1 MLLDNSYDSYNYTG
15 NVVYNNWA
23 ASLLPILQIQHYMA
37 LKELGSLK
45 QYEPCVVSDL
55 FTSND
60 FSHALPSILIHR
72 GEVVVNSFNIT
83 CQFSSALDEL
93 LLRKDLTD
101 KVTNLAQNLELITKK
116 DETSDSDNVAFLS
129 ELLDSF
135 RNLTG
140 TTTPDRKKILDLS
153 VGLAPSPD
161 IYISFDDCFDT
172 IINKPKNIPILLD
185 LDSAC
190 NFINDNNIIL
200 FIKQLTFLK
209 KKFKADTVTISLSTH
224 KDNFDKIKEISEM
237 ISPKLSKNIKIGLS
251 FYYGGIYNYNK
262 KSNIPIDNE
271 FNSNKLDTFNFYYTN
286 CFNNDTVFFAIFDAT
301 IDKNIYKRYQNEL
314 PMLLGRPSQSNIEEN
329 NFMNINTTTQ
339 SFNGVIEILNTY
351 INSIKHIHH
360 DNILD
365 IQKDMM
371 THISSYELK
380 NKVIEKN
387 FNFIFRYF
395 NEGYADKDD
404 YTDILFYIEFFIPN
418 MNISTEELLIIRK
431 ILSLISLKSKENKKL
446 IKN

>member
-1 MLLDNSYDSYNYTG
+1 MKKVDSWNSEFRKNKFY
-15 NVVYNNWA
+15 
-23 ASLLPILQIQHYMA
+23 
-37 LKELGSLK
+37 EK
-45 QYEPCVVSDL
+45 Q
-55 FTSND
+55 
-60 FSHALPSILIHR
+60 
-72 GEVVVNSFNIT
+72 
-83 CQFSSALDEL
+83 
-93 LLRKDLTD
+93 K
-101 KVTNLAQNLELITKK
+101 KK
-116 DETSDSDNVAFLS
+116 DIWEKNI
-129 ELLDSF
+129 
-135 RNLTG
+135 
-140 TTTPDRKKILDLS
+140 ILKD
-153 VGLAPSPD
+153 
-161 IYISFDDCFDT
+161 SFDDCFDT

-351 INSIKHIHH
+351 INSIKHIHY

>member
-1 MLLDNSYDSYNYTG
+1 
-15 NVVYNNWA
+15 
-23 ASLLPILQIQHYMA
+23 
-37 LKELGSLK
+37 
-45 QYEPCVVSDL
+45 
-55 FTSND
+55 
-60 FSHALPSILIHR
+60 
-72 GEVVVNSFNIT
+72 
-83 CQFSSALDEL
+83 
-93 LLRKDLTD
+93 
-101 KVTNLAQNLELITKK
+101 
-116 DETSDSDNVAFLS
+116 
-129 ELLDSF
+129 
-135 RNLTG
+135 
-140 TTTPDRKKILDLS
+140 
-153 VGLAPSPD
+153 
-161 IYISFDDCFDT
+161 
-172 IINKPKNIPILLD
+172 
-185 LDSAC
+185 
-190 NFINDNNIIL
+190 
-200 FIKQLTFLK
+200 
-209 KKFKADTVTISLSTH
+209 
-224 KDNFDKIKEISEM
+224 
-237 ISPKLSKNIKIGLS
+237 
-251 FYYGGIYNYNK
+251 
-262 KSNIPIDNE
+262 
-271 FNSNKLDTFNFYYTN
+271 
-286 CFNNDTVFFAIFDAT
+286 
-301 IDKNIYKRYQNEL
+301 
-314 PMLLGRPSQSNIEEN
+314 MLLGRPSQSNIEEN